1 IEALARELA
10 KLDVH
15 GYRVRREARERSGI
29 QATKFVVAIDAAPAH
44 AHAHRPFRDI
54 RRLIRDS
61 DLAPRVCELALQVF
75 VRLAEAEGKVHGVEP
90 DDVEFHEVGAVDSIV
105 DVVGAAWAIDT
116 LGIGDLV
123 VSPLPLG
130 SGIVQSA
137 PGALPVPGPAAA
149 EPLRGC

>member
-1 IEALARELA
+1 MIVGALLDCGLEIEALARELA

-15 GYRVRREARERSGI
+15 GYRVRRETRERSGI
-29 QATKFVVAIDAAPAH
+29 QATKFVVAIDAAEDH

-90 DDVEFHEVGAVDSIV
+90 
-105 DVVGAAWAIDT
+105 
-116 LGIGDLV
+116 
-123 VSPLPLG
+123 
-130 SGIVQSA
+130 
-137 PGALPVPGPAAA
+137 
-149 EPLRGC
+149 